1 MDPAKK
7 PSGENIYRT
16 CRIRGGFK
24 SQEQASSALNEAGHQ
39 ISSASLKDYERN
51 ARVPS
56 AENVMALA
64 KVYGTPELKW
74 MHCSN
79 SCTLG
84 KSMLSANPAIGL
96 EDVYRTYFEL
106 TGAFNKI
113 SDIENRLHDIIADD
127 ALTDDELP
135 ALDDI
140 LAILDRINES
150 TKELRIWAEKHR
162 KISDDMQA
170 DVGSRA
176 TLANA
181 ARNHLQEK

>member
-1 MDPAKK
+1 MDSTKK
-7 PSGENIYRT
+7 PRGENIYRT
-16 CRIRGGFK
+16 CRIRSGHK
-24 SQEQASSALNEAGHQ
+24 SQERASLALNAAGYQ
-39 ISSASLKDYERN
+39 ISSASLKEYERD

-56 AENVMALA
+56 AESVMALA
-64 KVYGTPELKW
+64 EVYGTPELKW
-74 MHCSN
+74 MHCSS

-84 KSMLSANPAIGL
+84 KSMFSANPAIGL

-113 SDIENRLHDIIADD
+113 SDIENRLHDIIADN

-162 KISDDMQA
+162 KTSVSM
-170 DVGSRA
+170 
-176 TLANA
+176 
-181 ARNHLQEK
+181 

>member
-1 MDPAKK
+1 MDSAKK
-7 PSGENIYRT
+7 PTGENIYRE

-24 SQEQASSALNEAGHQ
+24 SQEQASSALNAAGHR
-39 ISSASLKDYERN
+39 ISSTSLKDYERN

-79 SCTLG
+79 SCELG
-84 KSMLSANPAIGL
+84 RNMFRPNPAIGL

-106 TGAFNKI
+106 TGAFDKI

-162 KISDDMQA
+162 
-170 DVGSRA
+170 RA
-176 TLANA
+176 ASGA
-181 ARNHLQEK
+181 